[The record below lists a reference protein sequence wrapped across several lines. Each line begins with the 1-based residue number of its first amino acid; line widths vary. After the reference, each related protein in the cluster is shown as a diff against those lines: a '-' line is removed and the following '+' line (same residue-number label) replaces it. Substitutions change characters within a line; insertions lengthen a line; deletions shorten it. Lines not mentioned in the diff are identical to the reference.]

1 MALFLCLSACGG
13 GGDEAPPVPC
23 TVELNGDSVM
33 YGQGLQESPA
43 MGLLRERPHWSI
55 DDRSAS
61 GLALEVLMSG
71 YIDPTSAY
79 QRNPAGPF
87 TAIPHPASVV
97 VIEQGGIDALVG
109 IPVETFEAN
118 LRAAVAHLQAQ
129 GRTVVLTGIVKAPAG
144 PVFTSDVLSVTERM
158 TEVTY
163 RVARETGATHAGWDT
178 VEFHGLPETLDGIHR
193 TQPAS
198 NRLVSRLAAVIDPH
212 LASCVPLPAPQCPG
226 LEPAPKSFPET
237 HCTKA
242 NP

>member
-1 MALFLCLSACGG
+1 MKRILQGALVALFLCLSACGG
-13 GGDEAPPVPC
+13 GGDESHPKPC

-61 GLALEVLMSG
+61 GLALAVLLSG

-79 QRNPAGPF
+79 QRNPEGPF
-87 TAIPHPASVV
+87 TAIAHPASIV

-109 IPVETFEAN
+109 ISVESFEAN
-118 LRAAVAHLQAQ
+118 LRTAVAHLQAQ
-129 GRTVVLTGIVKAPAG
+129 GRTVVLTGIVKAPEG
-144 PVFTSDVLSVTERM
+144 PVFTASVLAITAQM
-158 TEVTY
+158 TAVTY

-178 VEFHGLPETLDGIHR
+178 VEFAGLSETLDGIHR

-212 LASCVPLPAPQCPG
+212 LSGCTPL
-226 LEPAPKSFPET
+226 
-237 HCTKA
+237 
-242 NP
+242 